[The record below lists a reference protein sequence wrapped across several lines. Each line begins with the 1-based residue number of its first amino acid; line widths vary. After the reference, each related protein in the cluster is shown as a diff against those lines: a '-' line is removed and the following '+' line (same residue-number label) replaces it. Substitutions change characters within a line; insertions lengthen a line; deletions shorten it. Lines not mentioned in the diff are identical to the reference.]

1 LKQQEGKEEDSLKE
15 EREDKRGRSFFGVPE
30 LIWTL
35 FSIRTI
41 NSLGFSATLPF
52 LGVYL
57 LVVRTVPLSE
67 IGLIYLA
74 TGILRFASQILS
86 GRLTDVIGPKKVMLL
101 GYLCSLIS
109 SLILGFL
116 IFLCAEVFVFFI
128 IYPLFALFR
137 GISQPATS
145 AIIASQDVR
154 RVRTGFSFLNIGG
167 NLGFGIGPAI
177 AGIIID
183 SSGYSTA
190 FYLSA
195 AAAGIAALIALFKI
209 EGGQLFTPDNQKV
222 VAASSSA
229 RQNKLSA
236 KNNNSGWLSWKND
249 QNLIVLLGLI
259 LCMFICIGYEITPMS
274 LYVASIAGFS
284 NTLIGYL
291 FATNG
296 FTIVILQLPIT
307 RLIEKSQ
314 AKLLVPLVFSAGLA
328 TASFVLAL
336 FARTF
341 LDWEFFMLVITL
353 AEIML
358 TVPAQSVIAFFS
370 KAETRGAY
378 QGYYSSVSN
387 SGRSLASFIGPTS
400 LAFFAFD
407 PSLTW
412 AAIGILSLATG
423 IGFAMLSPKI
433 QKDYEALQRR
443 LTSSSSGSPQE
454 FPD

>member
-1 LKQQEGKEEDSLKE
+1 LKLEDSQNKQQDKKSGKFL
-15 EREDKRGRSFFGVPE
+15 GVPD

-57 LVVRTVPLSE
+57 LVVRNVPLSE
-67 IGLIYLA
+67 IGLIYLV
-74 TGILRFASQILS
+74 TGILRFVSQILS

-101 GYLCSLIS
+101 GYSSSLIS

-116 IFLCAEVFVFFI
+116 ISLNAEVLIFSI

-145 AIIASQDVR
+145 AIIASQDITQ
-154 RVRTGFSFLNIGG
+154 VRTGFSFLNIGG
-167 NLGFGIGPAI
+167 NLGFAIGPAL

-183 SSGYSTA
+183 TLGYPTA

-195 AAAGIAALIALFKI
+195 VAAGIAALIAMFKI
-209 EGGQLFTPDNQKV
+209 QGKQLLAPANQKIKP
-222 VAASSSA
+222 SSSFA
-229 RQNKLSA
+229 QQKRLS
-236 KNNNSGWLSWKND
+236 NNSIWLNWKND
-249 QNLIVLLGLI
+249 QNLILLLGLI

-274 LYVASIAGFS
+274 LYIASIPGFS

-296 FTIVILQLPIT
+296 LTIVILQLPIT
-307 RLIEKSQ
+307 RLIERSHV
-314 AKLLVPLVFSAGLA
+314 KLLAPLILSAGLA
-328 TASFVLAL
+328 TVSFVLAV

-341 LDWEFFMLVITL
+341 LEWEFFMLVITL

-370 KAETRGAY
+370 KAETRGTY

-387 SGRSLASFIGPTS
+387 SGRSLASFIGPAS
-400 LAFFAFD
+400 LGLFAFD
-407 PSLTW
+407 PALMW
-412 AAIGILSLATG
+412 VAIGVLSLITG
-423 IGFAMLSPKI
+423 IGFAALSPKI
-433 QKDYEALQRR
+433 QRDYDNLERSMSLSA
-443 LTSSSSGSPQE
+443 SSSQQKFSN
-454 FPD
+454 